1 MKTYLTAII
10 LMIACQHTFAQSTDK
25 LFEMFRN
32 EQGADYVKVSP
43 LMMKV
48 AQLFTS
54 DQSTESRFIK
64 GIKSA
69 QVLDLEE
76 CDTATKE
83 RFKKQAAELELKGYE
98 TLFVAKEDG
107 ETVKMLCKS
116 DEKNIRELLVF
127 TLSEEDCGVIW
138 MKGKI
143 KKDDIAVIISDD
155 KVMING
161 RK

>member
-1 MKTYLTAII
+1 M
-10 LMIACQHTFAQSTDK
+10 
-25 LFEMFRN
+25 
-32 EQGADYVKVSP
+32 
-43 LMMKV
+43 
-48 AQLFTS
+48 
-54 DQSTESRFIK
+54 
-64 GIKSA
+64 
-69 QVLDLEE
+69 
-76 CDTATKE
+76 
-83 RFKKQAAELELKGYE
+83 
-98 TLFVAKEDG
+98 AKEDG

-143 KKDDIAVIISDD
+143 KKDDIAVIIGDD